1 LSTSSTDDPFLGV
14 GRPFLEVGRV
24 ARPHGLRGQVIVELW
39 TNRPER
45 MVPGARL
52 RGPAGELEVLE
63 ASPRTQVGGRARW
76 LVSFRGVEAREDAEA
91 LRGALLTAA
100 PLADAEAWWVHDLI
114 GALVVDSEGTRI
126 GVVDAVE
133 ANPASDLLVL
143 ADGRLIPL
151 RFVVDRQPG
160 RLAVDLPPGLLDL

>member
-1 LSTSSTDDPFLGV
+1 LSTSSTDV
-14 GRPFLEVGRV
+14 PFLEVGRV
-24 ARPHGLRGQVIVELW
+24 ARPHGLRGQVVVELW
-39 TNRPER
+39 TNRLER
-45 MVPGARL
+45 MAPGARL
-52 RGPAGELEVLE
+52 RGPAGDLEVLE
-63 ASPRTQVGGRARW
+63 ASPHGAVGGQARW

-114 GALVVDSEGTRI
+114 GARVVAPEGTEV
-126 GVVDAVE
+126 GVVKAIE

-160 RLAVDLPPGLLDL
+160 RLTVELPPGLLEL

>member
-1 LSTSSTDDPFLGV
+1 LSISSTDVPFLQ
-14 GRPFLEVGRV
+14 VGRV
-24 ARPHGLRGQVIVELW
+24 ARPHGLRGQVVVELW

-52 RGPAGELEVLE
+52 LGPAGELEVRQ
-63 ASPRTQVGGRARW
+63 ASRQAAVGGRARW

-91 LRGALLTAA
+91 LRGALLSAA
-100 PLADAEAWWVHDLI
+100 PLADTEAWWVHDLI
-114 GALVVDSEGTRI
+114 GAAVVDPEGNGI
-126 GVVDAVE
+126 GVVEAVE

-160 RLAVDLPPGLLDL
+160 RLEVDLPPGLLEL